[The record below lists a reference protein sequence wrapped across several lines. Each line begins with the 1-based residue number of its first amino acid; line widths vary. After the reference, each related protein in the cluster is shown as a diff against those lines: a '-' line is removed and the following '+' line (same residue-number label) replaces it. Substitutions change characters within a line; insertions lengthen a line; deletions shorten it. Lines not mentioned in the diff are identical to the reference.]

1 MASTPVV
8 ELLADVA
15 QICRK
20 APSGTMIR
28 AYVRSARDFCRQSR
42 WFRSSLA
49 GQTEAGTQVYSLG
62 SDPDLEVVGLHACTA
77 AQISG
82 NTKQWPLSV
91 CNDTGQWQP
100 GGNPSQ
106 PRQYAYVPEGQIAF
120 GPTVP
125 DQVYNVLMTLV
136 LAPKRGA
143 VVVPAE
149 ILVKWEYAIQAGT
162 LEYLLALPGMPW
174 TDLAESKRQG
184 LTYRA
189 GINNARADE
198 QRGYNAGTV
207 FARRR
212 PFIVGR

>member
-1 MASTPVV
+1 MANVPVIEV
-8 ELLADVA
+8 IADVA

-20 APSGTMIR
+20 APTGTLIR

-42 WFRSSLA
+42 WFRGSLA
-49 GQTEAGTQVYSLG
+49 GQTVASTQVYSLG
-62 SDPDLEVVGLHACTA
+62 SDPYLQVVGLHACTA

-82 NTKQWPLSV
+82 NTKPWPLGV
-91 CNDTGQWQP
+91 CNDTGRWQP
-100 GGNPSQ
+100 GGNPAQ

-125 DQVYNVLMTLV
+125 DKVYDILMTLV
-136 LAPKRGA
+136 LAPKRGVVA
-143 VVVPAE
+143 VPEE

-162 LEYLLALPGMPW
+162 LGYLLALPGMPW
-174 TDLAESKRQG
+174 TDLAESKRQ
-184 LTYRA
+184 LVTYQA
-189 GINNARADE
+189 GISNARADE

-207 FARRR
+207 FMKRR